1 MSEGGQEQQMMQ
13 QQVNLY
19 SDDYQQQFEEV
30 ENDGREVVFRS
41 SITLET
47 DQIAQMNDMVGSAA
61 DSLSAEQLMNT
72 DQVQN
77 QYNGDALL

>member
-72 DQVQN
+72 DQV
-77 QYNGDALL
+77 